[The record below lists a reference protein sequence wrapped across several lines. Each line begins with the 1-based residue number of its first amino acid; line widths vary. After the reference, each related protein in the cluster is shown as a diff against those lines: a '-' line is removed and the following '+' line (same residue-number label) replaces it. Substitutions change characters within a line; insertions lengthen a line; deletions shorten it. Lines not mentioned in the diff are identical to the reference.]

1 MPTGMGHGVAG
12 VGFGG
17 VGFAR
22 RRAELFG
29 VASVAQQIVGSDAAI
44 KRESTRRAIVGREF
58 PGGIVD
64 DAVDDDPDGFNP
76 LAS

>member
-1 MPTGMGHGVAG
+1 
-12 VGFGG
+12 
-17 VGFAR
+17 
-22 RRAELFG
+22 LFG

>member
-17 VGFAR
+17 VGFAC

-29 VASVAQQIVGSDAAI
+29 VASVAQQIVGSDRAI
-44 KRESTRRAIVGREF
+44 KRESTGRAVVGGEF
-58 PGGIVD
+58 ARVVD
-64 DAVDDDPDGFNP
+64 DAVDD
-76 LAS
+76 